1 MPIHLPLLA
10 KRVLLFL
17 AILLCANSLS
27 AQKLLPVGEGERKQF
42 SAYIEMPRGYV
53 SGICILLRDGQQIK
67 GSIFNEFGISAID
80 FSYDEQR
87 DKVKLYE
94 VVKMLNRWYI
104 KRVIR
109 RDLRELIHQMQQ
121 GKPEYTDIKHN
132 ISFKLSPLND
142 TITP

>member
-1 MPIHLPLLA
+1 
-10 KRVLLFL
+10 LLFL

-27 AQKLLPVGEGERKQF
+27 AQQLLPVEEGERKQF

>member
-17 AILLCANSLS
+17 ATLLCANSLS
-27 AQKLLPVGEGERKQF
+27 AQQLLPVGEGERKQF
-42 SAYIEMPRGYV
+42 SAYIEIPRGYV

-104 KRVIR
+104 KRVLR
-109 RDLRELIHQMQQ
+109 RDLRKLIHQMQQ

>member
-10 KRVLLFL
+10 KRFFLFL
-17 AILLCANSLS
+17 ALLLCANSLS
-27 AQKLLPVGEGERKQF
+27 AQQLLPAEDGERKQF
-42 SAYIEMPRGYV
+42 STYIEMPGGYV
-53 SGICILLRDGQQIK
+53 SGICILIRDGQQIK

-104 KRVIR
+104 KRVLR

>member
-1 MPIHLPLLA
+1 MPIHFPLLA

-27 AQKLLPVGEGERKQF
+27 ARQLLPVGEGERKQF
-42 SAYIEMPRGYV
+42 SAFIEMPRGYV

>member
-1 MPIHLPLLA
+1 
-10 KRVLLFL
+10 
-17 AILLCANSLS
+17 
-27 AQKLLPVGEGERKQF
+27 
-42 SAYIEMPRGYV
+42 MPRGYV

-104 KRVIR
+104 KRVLR

-121 GKPEYTDIKHN
+121 GKTEYTDIKHN

-142 TITP
+142 TIIP